1 MDPVVVLALRGIVL
15 ILLYVF
21 VARAIRAVI
30 RDVRAAPQP
39 AAAPAAPPVK
49 GDRKQGRRKD
59 RKPRPKP
66 SELVVHVPGARPR
79 VVRLDG
85 GEVTFGRAETSTVM
99 LTDPYVSERHARVY
113 RDGGEWLVAD
123 MGSTNGTLLNR
134 AKVTRPT
141 PLAAG
146 DQIGIGKVTV
156 EARR

>member
-1 MDPVVVLALRGIVL
+1 MDPVVVLLLRGIVL
-15 ILLYVF
+15 ALLYIF

-39 AAAPAAPPVK
+39 AAGAPAPARQAK
-49 GDRKQGRRKD
+49 GDRKDRK
-59 RKPRPKP
+59 RKPRPQP
-66 SELVVHVPGARPR
+66 SELVVHAPGSRPR
-79 VVRLDG
+79 VIPLDG

-113 RDGGEWLVAD
+113 HDSGEWLVAD
-123 MGSTNGTLLNR
+123 LGSTNGTLLNR

-141 PLAAG
+141 PIAAG